1 HEIQATDTVDTIY
14 QRAAATARQFL
25 AHGTTTIRT
34 HVDVNQFTG
43 LRGVEALLRL
53 RADLG
58 SAPRLQLVA
67 LTHPLSG
74 ESGSANL
81 ALVEEALRMGV
92 DAVGGAPALTDDPRA
107 EIDQIFA
114 LALRAGKPI
123 DLHVDESDTPA
134 DFCLPYLAAKTI
146 AECCQGKVIAGHC
159 CSLSAVDDDAA
170 ARAIDLVREAGIGVV
185 TLPSANMYLQGRSD
199 QGCVR
204 RGLTRVRQLMAA
216 GVLVACGSDNIRD
229 PFNPF
234 GRADPLLVANL
245 LAHAAHMGSPS
256 EQARAI
262 EAITTTPARMLGLPE
277 ASILPGQPAD
287 LVVLDTDDWGGALAA
302 VPPRRFVIA
311 GGALAAETRT
321 STWVHSLVAGT

>member
-1 HEIQATDTVDTIY
+1 MQAESRSSPVPHLDLLLRAGRLGSGAPVDIGIREGMIVSIGSEQSGSAAHELRLDGRVVLPAFVEAHTHLDKSRTFALALNQSGTLREAIDRMHEIQATDTVDTIY

-74 ESGSANL
+74 ERGSANL

-107 EIDQIFA
+107 EIDQIFV

-123 DLHVDESDTPA
+123 DLH
-134 DFCLPYLAAKTI
+134 
-146 AECCQGKVIAGHC
+146 
-159 CSLSAVDDDAA
+159 
-170 ARAIDLVREAGIGVV
+170 
-185 TLPSANMYLQGRSD
+185 
-199 QGCVR
+199 
-204 RGLTRVRQLMAA
+204 
-216 GVLVACGSDNIRD
+216 
-229 PFNPF
+229 
-234 GRADPLLVANL
+234 
-245 LAHAAHMGSPS
+245 
-256 EQARAI
+256 
-262 EAITTTPARMLGLPE
+262 
-277 ASILPGQPAD
+277 
-287 LVVLDTDDWGGALAA
+287 
-302 VPPRRFVIA
+302 
-311 GGALAAETRT
+311 
-321 STWVHSLVAGT
+321 